1 MDIDKKKP
9 RPVVGIIPTD
19 SVMASTLLKQKVGP
33 TSITRGTF
41 KLLDKL
47 QKSNPALAEQLLEE
61 VQWCEDNA
69 KLVGR
74 KAEFTSDRTRE
85 QANNILEIFRTWS
98 RNDLSA
104 FKSLVSNDKDFKQ
117 CVITRIEK

>member
-1 MDIDKKKP
+1 MDIEKKKP
-9 RPVVGIIPTD
+9 RPIVGIIPTD
-19 SVMASTLLKQKVGP
+19 SVAGSTLLNKKFRP

-41 KLLDKL
+41 KLFDKL
-47 QKSNPALAEQLLEE
+47 QKTNPALADQLLEE
-61 VQWCEDNA
+61 VQSCEDNA
-69 KLVGR
+69 RLVGR

-104 FKSLVSNDKDFKQ
+104 FKSLVKSDKDFKD
-117 CVITRIEK
+117 CVITKIKK

>member
-1 MDIDKKKP
+1 MDIEKKKP
-9 RPVVGIIPTD
+9 RPIVGIIPTD
-19 SVMASTLLKQKVGP
+19 SVAASTLLNEKFRP

-41 KLLDKL
+41 KLFDKL
-47 QKSNPALAEQLLEE
+47 QKTNPALADQLLEE
-61 VQWCEDNA
+61 VQSCEDNA
-69 KLVGR
+69 RLVGR

-104 FKSLVSNDKDFKQ
+104 FKSLVKSDKDFKD
-117 CVITRIEK
+117 CVITKIKK